1 VTRRS
6 KDALLD
12 YCRSLPGVTE
22 DVKWEHHLVFSVGG
36 RMFALFDVFDAEE
49 VTLKV
54 DPAVFPILTRQPGI
68 APAPYLAKQS
78 WIQLEHTRVLPRAA
92 LRELLRESHELVA
105 AKLSRRRREALGV
118 GSGQAV
124 TRRDRAQS
132 SSASSPASVPS
143 GQIPPSAR

>member
-1 VTRRS
+1 MTRRS

-12 YCRSLPGVTE
+12 YCRSLPGATE

-36 RMFALFDVFDAEE
+36 RMFALFDVFDAEK

-92 LRELLRESHELVA
+92 LQELLRESHELVA
-105 AKLSRRRREALGV
+105 SKLSRRRREALGV
-118 GSGQAV
+118 GSGQVLRASRARGRASPS
-124 TRRDRAQS
+124 TSRAQGGL
-132 SSASSPASVPS
+132 A
-143 GQIPPSAR
+143 G